1 MRKLNESIEKEK
13 EILNNKNFSTDEQQA
28 TSGDQFSPFSFQKVA
43 KQAAMSIPPPAH
55 HLKLNNKRLNNT
67 NFLKNHAAVVAN
79 NHQYTAMK
87 PMEAAA
93 LAPFNYSKA
102 VVDNRPKSLS
112 ISGIENPQEHA
123 TIMSFFKVLGCHVES
138 ATDIQLNE
146 ATNLFSFSIN
156 FSTRK
161 DAEIVIVFLNIF
173 ILFELFKINRIKC
186 VNYYSPVDDFEALI
200 I

>member
-1 MRKLNESIEKEK
+1 MLLYLIFFYFKLVRKLNESIEKEK
-13 EILNNKNFSTDEQQA
+13 EILNNKNFSTDEQP
-28 TSGDQFSPFSFQKVA
+28 TSGDNFSPFSFQKVL

-67 NFLKNHAAVVAN
+67 NFLKNHTTIVAH
-79 NHQYTAMK
+79 NHQYAGKQSASGAMK

-102 VVDNRPKSLS
+102 VVDNRPKSLT

-138 ATDIQLNE
+138 ATEIQLNE

-161 DAEIVIVFLNIF
+161 DAEIVIFLNIF
-173 ILFELFKINRIKC
+173 ILFFSNK
-186 VNYYSPVDDFEALI
+186 
-200 I
+200 